1 VTSLPSDER
10 GRRAAIV
17 VAFGVA
23 YFLSFFYRSTNALI
37 AEDLARDVG
46 LGASALG
53 LMTSVFF
60 LAFAAVQLPLGSALD
75 RFGPRFVTSS
85 LLLAGVLGSLVF
97 AAADTTAGLALGRA
111 LIGIGMAGVLMG
123 AMKAFASWFEP
134 RAFATVSGIFVG
146 VGSLGALTAA
156 TPLALLTSAFGWR
169 AVFVGAAV
177 VTLATALLLALV
189 VREPRGG
196 GYTTSSGGAD
206 GGFADVFRRPA
217 FWSVAAIAFASAGIL
232 FAFQG
237 LWAGPFLM
245 QRLGY
250 EQVAAGNVLLVMGVA
265 MTTGFLSAGPLSAR
279 IGLARACAA
288 GGLLLLV
295 SLLALLAAGPTWP
308 TWAVAVVFA
317 GLGAGGS
324 VNVLCYALARALFP
338 TMPGRAVTAVNVF
351 AIGGGA
357 LLQWGL
363 GVIIGAFPPLA
374 GRPSD
379 LAFSVAVAT
388 SAAIALAALL
398 AFAPLVRSAAGEPRS
413 ARS

>member
-1 VTSLPSDER
+1 MAPDER
-10 GRRAAIV
+10 ARRRAIV
-17 VAFGVA
+17 VAFGAA
-23 YFLSFFYRSTNALI
+23 YFLSFFFRSTNAII
-37 AEDLARDVG
+37 ADDLARDVG

-85 LLLAGVLGSLVF
+85 LLLAGVVGSLVF
-97 AAADTTAGLALGRA
+97 AASESVTGLAVGRA

-134 RAFATVSGIFVG
+134 KSFATVSGLFVG

-156 TPLALLTSAFGWR
+156 TPLALLTNAFGWR
-169 AVFVGAAV
+169 IVFVGAAA

-196 GYTTSSGGAD
+196 GYAVAAGGD
-206 GGFADVFRRPA
+206 GGGFATVFRSPS
-217 FWSVAAIAFASAGIL
+217 FWSLSALAFATAGIL

-237 LWAGPFLM
+237 LWAGPYLM
-245 QRLGY
+245 QRLGF
-250 EQVAAGNVLLVMGVA
+250 EQVAAGNVLLVMGLA
-265 MTTGFLSAGPLSAR
+265 MAAGFLTAGPVAAR
-279 IGLARACAA
+279 LGLAQACAA
-288 GGLLLLV
+288 GC
-295 SLLALLAAGPTWP
+295 ALLAASLLLLLAAQPSWP
-308 TWAVAVVFA
+308 VWAIALAFA

-324 VNVLCYALARALFP
+324 INVLCYALARSLFP

-357 LLQWGL
+357 ALQWGL
-363 GVIIGAFPPLA
+363 GLVIGAFEA
-374 GRPSD
+374 VDGRPPD
-379 LAFSVAVAT
+379 AAFTAAVGTAAVIAVA
-388 SAAIALAALL
+388 ALVAFWPLL
-398 AFAPLVRSAAGEPRS
+398 RRSSQGA
-413 ARS
+413 